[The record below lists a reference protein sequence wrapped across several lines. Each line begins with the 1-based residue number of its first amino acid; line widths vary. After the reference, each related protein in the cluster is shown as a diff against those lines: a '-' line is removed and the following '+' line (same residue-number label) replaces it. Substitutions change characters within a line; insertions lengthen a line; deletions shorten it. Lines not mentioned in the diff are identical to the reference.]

1 MRYGRKNS
9 PQRNRAFTSEHT
21 MEIIATVKEMQRRS
35 EQLRREGK
43 KIAFVPTMG
52 YLHKGHLSLMHE
64 GRKRGDVLVI
74 SIFVNP
80 TQFGPGEDYD
90 QYPRDMKRDLA
101 LVQGVG
107 VDICFTP
114 PAQEMYPDRFQT
126 AVEVEQ
132 VTRNLC
138 GISRPGHFRGVTTV
152 VAKLFNI
159 VKPHLAF
166 FGQKDYQQLIAIKRM
181 AEDLN
186 MDIEVIGT
194 PTVRE
199 NDGLAMSSRNTYLN
213 PQQRKEATSLSR
225 ALRKGEELFRQGERS
240 AAVILNHVRG
250 IIEEGKSA
258 AIDYAKI
265 CDAHTLE
272 DIEEIKGEALIAV
285 AVKIGKTRLIDNIIL
300 KEE

>member
-9 PQRNRAFTSEHT
+9 LHGNTAFTSEHF
-21 MEIIATVKEMQRRS
+21 MEIIATVKEMQRRA
-35 EQLRREGK
+35 EQLRRQGK

-52 YLHKGHLSLMHE
+52 YLHEGHLSLMHE

-90 QYPRDMKRDLA
+90 QYPRDMQRDLA
-101 LVQGVG
+101 LVQKAG

-114 PAQEMYPDRFQT
+114 SAQEMYPDRFQT

-132 VTRNLC
+132 VTKNLC

-181 AEDLN
+181 VGDLN

-213 PQQRKEATSLSR
+213 PQQRKEATNLSR
-225 ALRKGEELFRQGERS
+225 ALHRGEELFHQGERS
-240 AAVILNHVRG
+240 AAVILNRVRG

-272 DIEEIKGEALIAV
+272 DIEEIKGEAVIAV
-285 AVKIGKTRLIDNIIL
+285 AVKIGKTRLIDNCIL

>member
-1 MRYGRKNS
+1 MRYERKNS
-9 PQRNRAFTSEHT
+9 PRRNRAFTSEHT
-21 MEIIATVKEMQRRS
+21 MEIITTVKDMQRRS

-52 YLHKGHLSLMHE
+52 YLHEGHLSLMRE

-80 TQFGPGEDYD
+80 TKFGPGEDYE

-101 LVQGVG
+101 LVEGIG
-107 VDICFTP
+107 VDICFNP
-114 PAQEMYPDRFQT
+114 PAQEMYPDGFQT

-132 VTRNLC
+132 VTKNLC

-181 AEDLN
+181 VEDLN

-194 PTVRE
+194 QTVRE

-213 PQQRKEATSLSR
+213 PQQRKEAMNISR
-225 ALRKGEELFRQGERS
+225 ALRKGEELYHQGERS
-240 AAVILNHVRG
+240 ATVILNHVRG

-258 AIDYAKI
+258 TIDYAKI
-265 CDAHTLE
+265 CDAHTLK
-272 DIEEIKGEALIAV
+272 DIGEIRGEAVIAV
-285 AVKIGKTRLIDNIIL
+285 AAKIGKTRLIDNIIL

>member
-1 MRYGRKNS
+1 
-9 PQRNRAFTSEHT
+9 
-21 MEIIATVKEMQRRS
+21 METITTVKEMQRRS

-52 YLHKGHLSLMHE
+52 YLHEGHLSLMRE
-64 GRKRGDVLVI
+64 GRKRGNILLI

-90 QYPRDMKRDLA
+90 RYPRDMKRDLA

-107 VDICFTP
+107 VDICFNP
-114 PAQEMYPDRFQT
+114 SAQEMYPDGFQT
-126 AVEVEQ
+126 AVEVEG
-132 VTRNLC
+132 VTKNLC

-181 AEDLN
+181 VEDLD
-186 MDIEVIGT
+186 MDIELIGM
-194 PTVRE
+194 PTIRE
-199 NDGLAMSSRNTYLN
+199 TDGLAMSSRNAYLD
-213 PQQRKEATSLSR
+213 PEQRKEATSLYR
-225 ALRKGEELFRQGERS
+225 ALLKGKELYHQGERS
-240 AAVILNHVRG
+240 TAVILNHVRG

-272 DIEEIKGEALIAV
+272 DIEEIKGEAVIAV